1 MMEPVGATGAVV
13 VVTGAT
19 VDSVLPVIS
28 VAQEVRAIAQRE
40 TLSKRLIFVIEK
52 LRW

>member
-13 VVTGAT
+13 VVTRAT

-28 VAQEVRAIAQRE
+28 VAHEVREIAQRA
-40 TLSKRLIFVIEK
+40 TLRWRLIFVIEK